1 MNSVDALRATVVAHE
16 KVQGLSHQRH
26 QTCESR
32 TMFAILARSAG
43 VSIKELQ
50 DALGL
55 SRTGVIKVLAGHK
68 KEVTSQPPT
77 SVIY

>member
-1 MNSVDALRATVVAHE
+1 
-16 KVQGLSHQRH
+16 
-26 QTCESR
+26 
-32 TMFAILARSAG
+32 MFAILARSAG